1 MARRKIVWTKS
12 ANHDRL
18 EILSYWIERN
28 SSKTYSLRLNK
39 MIKEAIKIASQYPES
54 GRKTDEGST
63 RVKIVRDY
71 LIFYDFNPYE
81 IIVLSIWDANRND
94 QIKPY

>member
-1 MARRKIVWTKS
+1 
-12 ANHDRL
+12 
-18 EILSYWIERN
+18 
-28 SSKTYSLRLNK
+28 
-39 MIKEAIKIASQYPES
+39 MIKEAIKIASHYPES

-71 LIFYDFNPYE
+71 LIFYDFNPKE

-94 QIKPY
+94 QVKPY

>member
-12 ANHDRL
+12 ANQDRL

-39 MIKEAIKIASQYPES
+39 MIKESIKIAAHYPES

-71 LIFYDFNPYE
+71 LIFYDFNPKE